1 MARDMASV
9 LVWWDGMLI
18 LVTRLALPGTPVPAA
33 LREDRWLGP
42 KKVSRLVYSLYSLL

>member
-1 MARDMASV
+1 
-9 LVWWDGMLI
+9 MLI

-42 KKVSRLVYSLYSLL
+42 KQVISLLTLLTFIEDLQTIQSPF